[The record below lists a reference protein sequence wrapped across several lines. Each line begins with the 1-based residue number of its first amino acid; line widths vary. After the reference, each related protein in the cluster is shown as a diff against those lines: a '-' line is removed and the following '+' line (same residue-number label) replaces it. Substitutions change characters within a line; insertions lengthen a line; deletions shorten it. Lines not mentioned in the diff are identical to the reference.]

1 MSEFLGVAFSP
12 YVGPANQ
19 LWNSYSQQDIVRML
33 EIIEPYFNKIST
45 YSMGYDGYPPTTP
58 WNQVNSNCH
67 IVGAAAQ
74 LNQLRGKIAFEV
86 SQGIYQQTN
95 QQQQIDMAL
104 QQAEIDAAFAAAS
117 LANTSYPNTVTSFV
131 FTNEYVTD
139 AEKANA
145 VNQMI
150 VANKEKA
157 HNLGIKVGV
166 RSNTFGEI
174 ANPNSAYYNE
184 LKGLIQNCDFI
195 QCNLYPASESVTPQ
209 DGVNAVGQ
217 AFYQIK
223 TAVSDVNPPCE
234 MMIGETGWPSE
245 GISFNNTNNNVANLL
260 AYYEAIDKWAFENR
274 VTTYFFEAFDEPWK
288 SNHNS
293 QYSAEGHYG
302 IWYLNDQGEYKQK
315 KV

>member
-45 YSMGYDGYPPTTP
+45 YSMGYGGYPPTTP
-58 WNQVNSNCH
+58 WHQVDSNCH
-67 IVGAAAQ
+67 IAGVAAE
-74 LNQLRGKIAFEV
+74 LNQLRGRIAIEV
-86 SQGIYQQTN
+86 SQGIYQLTN

-104 QQAEIDAAFAAAS
+104 QQVEIDAAFAAAS

-174 ANPNSAYYNE
+174 AHPHSPYYNE
-184 LKGLIQNCDFI
+184 LKALIQSCDVI
-195 QCNLYPASESVTPQ
+195 QCNLYPPSQSATAQ
-209 DGVNAVGQ
+209 DGVTAVGQ

-223 TAVSDVNPPCE
+223 TAVADINPQCE
-234 MMIGETGWPSE
+234 VMIGETGWPSE
-245 GISFNNTNNNVANLL
+245 GVSFSNTDNNVANLL
-260 AYYEAIDKWAFENR
+260 AYYEAIDKWAFENQ
-274 VTTYFFEAFDEPWK
+274 VITYFFEAFDEPWK
-288 SNHNS
+288 SNKS
-293 QYSAEGHYG
+293 QFSAEGHYG
-302 IWYLNDQGEYKQK
+302 LWYLNDRGECQQK
-315 KV
+315 V